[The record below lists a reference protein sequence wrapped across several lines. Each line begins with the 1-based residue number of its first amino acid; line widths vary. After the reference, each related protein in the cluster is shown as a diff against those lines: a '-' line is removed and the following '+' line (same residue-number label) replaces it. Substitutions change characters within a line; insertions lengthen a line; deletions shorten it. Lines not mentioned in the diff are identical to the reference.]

1 MNFDVEDTRRKL
13 TAKAKQFGSDTAE
26 HYACFNLIQ
35 LLQNRAKA
43 LPGAYELRHFPS
55 LIAVQMKQ
63 FTKGA

>member
-13 TAKAKQFGSDTAE
+13 TAKAKQFGSDTPE

-43 LPGAYELRHFPS
+43 LPGSYEVQHFPG
-55 LIAVQMKQ
+55 LIAEQMKT
-63 FTKGA
+63 FTKAA

>member
-43 LPGAYELRHFPS
+43 LPGSFETQYFPR
-55 LIAVQMKQ
+55 LFAAQMKQ
-63 FTKGA
+63 FDAA